1 MTVQASDWRAVLA
14 GAVGALGGAGVER
27 PDVEAR
33 RLVEEAS
40 GYEGARHHEVL
51 NRRPPPAQLA
61 HLERMLAR
69 RLAGEPLQYA
79 LGSWSF
85 RGLTVMLDR
94 RVLIPRPET
103 EVVAEVAIS
112 EAERLG
118 DHPVCAD
125 LGTGSGVLAM
135 SLVADIPGAVVFAT
149 DTSADALE
157 VASANLGGLGRA
169 AARVRLREG
178 WWYDALDEDLHGEL
192 DLIVSNPPYVADDED
207 LPAEV
212 SEWEPTTALRSGP
225 SGLEC
230 IETIVAGAGEWLSRP
245 GTLVVEIAPHQSDEV
260 QRLAREAGFVHVEV
274 RPDLAGRLRALVAR
288 T

>member
-1 MTVQASDWRAVLA
+1 MNTTRVPWRDVLA
-14 GAVGALGGAGVER
+14 DAARRLAASGVER
-27 PDVEAR
+27 PQVEAR

-51 NRRPPPAQLA
+51 DRVPEPSQVANM
-61 HLERMLAR
+61 ERMLTR

-85 RGLTVMLDR
+85 RGLDLMVDS

-103 EVVAEVAIS
+103 EVVAEVAIT

-118 DHPVCAD
+118 GAPLCVD
-125 LGTGSGVLAM
+125 LGTGSGAIAM
-135 SLVADIPGAVVFAT
+135 SLVADLPEAVVYAT
-149 DTSADALE
+149 DVSADALE

-178 WWYDALDEDLHGEL
+178 WWYDALDDEL
-192 DLIVSNPPYVADDED
+192 QGQVGLVVSNPPYVADHEV

-212 SEWEPTTALRSGP
+212 ADHEPGGALFSGP
-225 SGLEC
+225 TGLEC
-230 IETIVAGAGEWLSRP
+230 IEAVVCGAGEWLAVT
-245 GTLVVEIAPHQSDEV
+245 GTVVVEIAPHQAGDAIG
-260 QRLAREAGFVHVEV
+260 LASSCGFPDVAVV
-274 RPDLAGRLRALVAR
+274 KDLAGRDRVLVAR
-288 T
+288 R